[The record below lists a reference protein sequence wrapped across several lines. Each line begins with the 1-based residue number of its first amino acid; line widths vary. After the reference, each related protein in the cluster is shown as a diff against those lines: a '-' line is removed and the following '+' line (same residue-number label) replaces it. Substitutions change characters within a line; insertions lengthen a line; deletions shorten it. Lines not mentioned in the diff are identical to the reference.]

1 MALKCALRL
10 ACPEF
15 LILMEILFA
24 RLFLLAVFFELI
36 FLTPLALL
44 DVWWPDP
51 LLRFGSGI
59 GDWVT

>member
-10 ACPEF
+10 AYLEF
-15 LILMEILFA
+15 LILREILFA
-24 RLFLLAVFFELI
+24 KLSLLAVSFEQI

-51 LLRFGSGI
+51 PLRFRCGI
-59 GDWVT
+59 GD

>member
-10 ACPEF
+10 ASLEF
-15 LILMEILFA
+15 LILKEILFA
-24 RLFLLAVFFELI
+24 RLSLLAISFELI

-44 DVWWPDP
+44 DVWWLDP
-51 LLRFGSGI
+51 PLSFGSGI

>member
-10 ACPEF
+10 ACLEF
-15 LILMEILFA
+15 LILREILFA
-24 RLFLLAVFFELI
+24 RLSLSAVSVELI

-51 LLRFGSGI
+51 PLRFESGI